1 MIRAKRLSPEPI
13 IRPHMDERMGA
24 NINGP
29 SLIRVPDWIEA
40 PLGRY
45 YLYFADHKGAYIRLA
60 CADRLA
66 GPWRMHTPGTLTLA
80 ASHFATER
88 PDPAAI
94 SEGTRRE
101 AAGSSEQDYLHPHIA
116 SPDVQVDRDRR
127 EIRMYYHGMLEDGE
141 QRTRVAVS
149 TDGIAFEA
157 RPEIL
162 GNSYFRVFRHR
173 GWHYALV
180 MPGELRRSYDGLTG
194 FESGPVLFC
203 PEMRHAAVRCTGD
216 ALDVFWSRVGDA
228 PERILH
234 SRVRLDGEWTEWGEE
249 GARVGRLRPERR
261 AVGARRDQPPGAP
274 ASGSVRVRGV
284 RQDVSAVLRRRRVRH
299 RNRGGHGARLSRSP
313 SARMCNNRR
322 PPASRMIRGGPSVAK
337 RSSRSEPVY
346 TRTPI
351 EAERGVCAGGHPAV
365 ADAGIRLM
373 QEGGNAFDAL
383 VGAAFGSLVH
393 VPGLGIVLN
402 NAMESV
408 VPSRTTDGAQ
418 SRKSRMPR
426 KSEIVPAGCAAVARS
441 TSRASIP
448 AARAPS

>member
-1 MIRAKRLSPEPI
+1 MSPNAIRAVRLSPEPI
-13 IRPHMDERMGA
+13 IRPHMDDRMGA

-60 CADRLA
+60 CADRLT

-94 SEGTRRE
+94 SEGTRRD
-101 AAGSSEQDYLHPHIA
+101 AAASIEQDYLHPHIA
-116 SPDVQVDRDRR
+116 SPDVHVDHDRR

-162 GNSYFRVFRHR
+162 GNSYFRVFRHQ

-180 MPGELRRSYDGLTG
+180 MPGELRRSRDGLTG
-194 FESGPVLFC
+194 FASGPVLFC
-203 PEMRHAAVRCTGD
+203 PEMRHAAVRCAGG

-234 SRVRLDGEWTEWGEE
+234 SRVRLGGEWTQWREEVTRVVLEPELAWEGAGASIEPSVRGEINRLVRQLRDPCLYEE
-249 GARVGRLRPERR
+249 GGRTYLLYCGGGESAIGIAEVVGL
-261 AVGARRDQPPGAP
+261 D
-274 ASGSVRVRGV
+274 
-284 RQDVSAVLRRRRVRH
+284 
-299 RNRGGHGARLSRSP
+299 
-313 SARMCNNRR
+313 
-322 PPASRMIRGGPSVAK
+322 
-337 RSSRSEPVY
+337 
-346 TRTPI
+346 
-351 EAERGVCAGGHPAV
+351 
-365 ADAGIRLM
+365 
-373 QEGGNAFDAL
+373 
-383 VGAAFGSLVH
+383 
-393 VPGLGIVLN
+393 
-402 NAMESV
+402 
-408 VPSRTTDGAQ
+408 
-418 SRKSRMPR
+418 
-426 KSEIVPAGCAAVARS
+426 
-441 TSRASIP
+441 
-448 AARAPS
+448 

>member
-1 MIRAKRLSPEPI
+1 MSPNAIRAVRLSPEPI
-13 IRPHMDERMGA
+13 VRPHMDDRMGA

-80 ASHFATER
+80 ASHFATDR

-101 AAGSSEQDYLHPHIA
+101 AAGSIEQDYLHPHIA
-116 SPDVQVDRDRR
+116 SPDVHVDHDRR
-127 EIRMYYHGMLEDGE
+127 EIRMYYHGMLADGE

-157 RPEIL
+157 CPEIL
-162 GNSYFRVFRHR
+162 GNSYFRVFRHQ

-180 MPGELRRSYDGLTG
+180 MPGELRRSRDGLTG

-203 PEMRHAAVRCTGD
+203 PEMRHAAVRCAGG

-234 SRVRLDGEWTEWGEE
+234 SRVRLGGEWMQWREE
-249 GARVGRLRPERR
+249 GTRVVLEPEL
-261 AVGARRDQPPGAP
+261 AWEGAGASIEP
-274 ASGSVRVRGV
+274 SVRGEINRLV
-284 RQDVSAVLRRRRVRH
+284 RQLRDPC
-299 RNRGGHGARLSRSP
+299 LY
-313 SARMCNNRR
+313 
-322 PPASRMIRGGPSVAK
+322 
-337 RSSRSEPVY
+337 E
-346 TRTPI
+346 
-351 EAERGVCAGGHPAV
+351 
-365 ADAGIRLM
+365 
-373 QEGGNAFDAL
+373 EGGRTYLLYCGGGESAIGIAVV
-383 VGAAFGSLVH
+383 VGL
-393 VPGLGIVLN
+393 
-402 NAMESV
+402 
-408 VPSRTTDGAQ
+408 D
-418 SRKSRMPR
+418 
-426 KSEIVPAGCAAVARS
+426 
-441 TSRASIP
+441 
-448 AARAPS
+448 

>member
-1 MIRAKRLSPEPI
+1 MTDSVTMDRRTWATGDMNAIRAVRLSLEPI
-13 IRPHMDERMGA
+13 VRAHMDDRMGA
-24 NINGP
+24 NVNGP

-80 ASHFATER
+80 TSHFAIER

-101 AAGSSEQDYLHPHIA
+101 AAGSIEQDYLHPHIA
-116 SPDVQVDRDRR
+116 SPDVHVDHDRR
-127 EIRMYYHGMLEDGE
+127 EIRMYYHGMLADGE

-162 GNSYFRVFRHR
+162 GNSYFRVFRHQ

-180 MPGELRRSYDGLTG
+180 MPGELRRSRDGLTG

-203 PEMRHAAVRCTGD
+203 PEMRHAAVRCAGG

-234 SRVRLDGEWTEWGEE
+234 SRVWLDGEWTQWHEGAARVVLEPELAWEGAGMSIEPSVRGEINRLVRQLRDPCLYEE
-249 GARVGRLRPERR
+249 GGRTYLLYCGGGE
-261 AVGARRDQPPGAP
+261 
-274 ASGSVRVRGV
+274 
-284 RQDVSAVLRRRRVRH
+284 SAI
-299 RNRGGHGARLSRSP
+299 GIAE
-313 SARMCNNRR
+313 
-322 PPASRMIRGGPSVAK
+322 VA
-337 RSSRSEPVY
+337 
-346 TRTPI
+346 
-351 EAERGVCAGGHPAV
+351 
-365 ADAGIRLM
+365 
-373 QEGGNAFDAL
+373 
-383 VGAAFGSLVH
+383 
-393 VPGLGIVLN
+393 GL
-402 NAMESV
+402 
-408 VPSRTTDGAQ
+408 D
-418 SRKSRMPR
+418 
-426 KSEIVPAGCAAVARS
+426 
-441 TSRASIP
+441 
-448 AARAPS
+448 